1 MLHWFIGWTVC
12 LIIVVGSVGCAERRC
27 SVAAG
32 DRFIDS
38 PLCRSPSMPMP
49 VDHEKTAVHR
59 WLNKQVLKSRLLD
72 DMEDPCTWSHRG
84 YGRMTFTR
92 ERAKQG
98 TRSLRLTAPTF
109 IGRPDQKPLD
119 ESELI
124 HGFEPG
130 RPPGAAIVRRNFDAE
145 DWSDYNRLS
154 FWVYPTLPGFRVIS
168 MSTILYNDGREK
180 SPGPYQRNGRN
191 YFLLKPDCWNNIVW
205 EVAHLPRDSVTAVEF
220 IYRLQG
226 NEPGA
231 AEDVCYDIDNL
242 ELQQVQPDHFEGWNV
257 APGRIAFSHTGYLP
271 FLSKSAI
278 ASGISA
284 QRFNLINAGTGAVVL
299 TKPMRALET
308 HIGKFQALDF
318 SQVTKAGT
326 YVIRAGNVKTQPFR
340 IDEKVWHHTVWKTIN
355 FFFCERC
362 GTRVPGIHD
371 VCHRD
376 WQAEHDGMTII
387 INGGWHDAG
396 DLSQSAVNTAQ
407 AVYAMLSLAET
418 LRPDE
423 LLLAQRL
430 LEEARWG
437 LDWLLNTRFGDGRR
451 SVWATM
457 DFWTDGIIG
466 TVDDVTFEAES
477 YPYTNY
483 RTASAEALAARAF
496 KQIDP
501 VFSSFC
507 LKAAE
512 EDWQFAVEGTSSP
525 DLQLASAAVSASMDL
540 FDVTGKQS
548 YAEKAVELAQVILD
562 SQQRFSP
569 PWQIPLTG
577 FFYTNPEKKQILHY
591 NHKSHEHMPIVA
603 LTQLCESF
611 PNHPDRVKWYSAVVL
626 YSQYLK
632 TISKFTEPYAMLP
645 NSVYSLDESDEAMFR
660 QQVLNGIRLG
670 EKHCLRI
677 FPVWHA
683 FRGNNGTILAQAKAL
698 SAAARLTGDSELADL
713 SQRQLQWVVG
723 RNPFVQSTMYGEGYD
738 YAPQYTAM
746 SGDMVGSL
754 AVGIQSRGDEDK
766 PYWPADNCYNFKEVW
781 VYPSSLWLWILS
793 DLYAT
798 PQ

>member
-1 MLHWFIGWTVC
+1 
-12 LIIVVGSVGCAERRC
+12 
-27 SVAAG
+27 
-32 DRFIDS
+32 
-38 PLCRSPSMPMP
+38 MP
-49 VDHEKTAVHR
+49 VDYEKTAVHR
-59 WLNKQVLKSRLLD
+59 WLNKPVLKSRLLD
-72 DMEDPCTWSHRG
+72 DMDDPCNWSHRG
-84 YGRMTFTR
+84 YGQMTFTQ
-92 ERAKQG
+92 ERAKRG

-109 IGRPDQKPLD
+109 IGRPDQEPVD

-124 HGFEPG
+124 HGFDPG
-130 RPPGAAIVRRNFDAE
+130 RPPGAAIVRRNFAAE

-168 MSTILYNDGREK
+168 MSTILYNDGPRK
-180 SPGPYQRNGRN
+180 SPGPYVREGRN
-191 YFLLKPDCWNNIVW
+191 YFLLKADCWNHLVW
-205 EVAHLPRDSVTAVEF
+205 EIAHLPRDCVTAVEF

-231 AEDVCYDIDNL
+231 AEDVCYDIDNF
-242 ELQQVQPDHFEGWNV
+242 ELQEVKHDHFEGWNV
-257 APGRIAFSHTGYLP
+257 APGKIAFSHTGYLTSS
-271 FLSKSAI
+271 SKSAI
-278 ASGISA
+278 ASGIKA
-284 QRFNLINAGTGAVVL
+284 KRFSLINVETGSVAF
-299 TKPMRALET
+299 TKPIQTLRT
-308 HIGKFQALDF
+308 HIGEFQVLDF
-318 SQVTKAGT
+318 SEVSELGT
-326 YVIRAGNVKTQPFR
+326 YIIQAGSIKTQSFR
-340 IDEKVWHHTVWKTIN
+340 IHDKVWLDTIAKTIN

-362 GTRVPGIHD
+362 GTRVTNIHD

-376 WQAEHDGMTII
+376 WQAECNGKRIV

-407 AVYAMLSLAET
+407 AVYAMLNLAET
-418 LRPDE
+418 LRADE
-423 LLLAQRL
+423 TVLAQRL
-430 LEEARWG
+430 IEEARWG
-437 LDWLLNTRFGDGRR
+437 LDWLLKTRFGDGYR

-477 YPYTNY
+477 DPYSNY
-483 RTASAEALAARAF
+483 RTASAEALAARVL

-501 VFSSFC
+501 VRSSFC

-512 EDWQFAVEGTSSP
+512 QDWQFAVEKTQSP
-525 DLQLASAAVSASMDL
+525 DLQLASAAVSASVDL
-540 FDVTGKQS
+540 FRATGKQL
-548 YAEKAVELAQVILD
+548 YAEKAVELAHVILD
-562 SQQRFSP
+562 SQQRTSP

-577 FFYTNPEKKQILHY
+577 FFYTNPQKTQLLHY

-603 LTQLCESF
+603 LTQLCRSLPE
-611 PNHPDRVKWYSAVVL
+611 HPDRPKWYSAVIL

-645 NSVYSLDESDEAMFR
+645 NSIYSLDESEKPTYR
-660 QQVLNGIRLG
+660 EQVLNGIRLA
-670 EKHCLRI
+670 ENYYLRI
-677 FPVWHA
+677 FPVWYG
-683 FRGNNGTILAQAKAL
+683 FRGNNGTILAQAKGL
-698 SAAARLTGDSELADL
+698 SAAACLTGDSELADL
-713 SQRQLQWVVG
+713 AQKQLQWVVG

-754 AVGIQSRGDEDK
+754 AVGIQTRGDEDK

-793 DLYAT
+793 DLYT
-798 PQ
+798 PSQ

>member
-1 MLHWFIGWTVC
+1 
-12 LIIVVGSVGCAERRC
+12 
-27 SVAAG
+27 
-32 DRFIDS
+32 
-38 PLCRSPSMPMP
+38 MP

-59 WLNKQVLKSRLLD
+59 WLSKQVLKSRLLD
-72 DMEDPCTWSHRG
+72 DMEDPSTWLHRG
-84 YGRMTFTR
+84 YGRMTFTQ
-92 ERAKQG
+92 ERAKRG
-98 TRSLRLTAPTF
+98 EYSLRLTAPTF
-109 IGRPDQKPLD
+109 IGRPDQKPVD

-130 RPPGAAIVRRNFDAE
+130 RPPGAAIVRRSFNAE

-168 MSTILYNDGREK
+168 MSTILYNDGKEK

-191 YFLLKPDCWNNIVW
+191 YFLLKPDRWNNIVW
-205 EVAHLPRDSVTAVEF
+205 EIAHLPRDSVTAVEF

-231 AEDVCYDIDNL
+231 AENVCYDIDNL
-242 ELQQVQPDHFEGWNV
+242 QLQQVRPDHFEGWNV
-257 APGRIAFSHTGYLP
+257 APGKIAFSHTGYLP
-271 FLSKSAI
+271 ASSKVAI
-278 ASGISA
+278 AGDIPAKHFS
-284 QRFNLINAGTGAVVL
+284 LINAETGAVVL
-299 TKPMRALET
+299 AEPVQTIRT
-308 HIGKFQALDF
+308 HIGKFQTLDF
-318 SQVTKAGT
+318 SRVTKAGT
-326 YVIRAGNVKTQPFR
+326 YAIQAGDITTPPFR
-340 IDEKVWHHTVWKTIN
+340 IHERVWLDTIWKTIN

-362 GTRVPGIHD
+362 GMRVPGIHD
-371 VCHRD
+371 GCHRD
-376 WQAEHDGMTII
+376 WQAEHDGRRII

-407 AVYAMLSLAET
+407 AVYSMLSLAET
-418 LRPDE
+418 LQAHK
-423 LLLAQRL
+423 LLLARRL
-430 LEEARWG
+430 RQEAQWG
-437 LDWLLNTRFGDGRR
+437 LDWLLNTRFGDGYR

-466 TVDDVTFEAES
+466 TVDDVTFEAS
-477 YPYTNY
+477 NHPYANY
-483 RTASAEALAARAF
+483 RTASAEALAARVLR
-496 KQIDP
+496 QIDP

-507 LKAAE
+507 LRAAE
-512 EDWQFAVEGTSSP
+512 QDWRFAVEKTSSP
-525 DLQLASAAVSASMDL
+525 DLQLASAAVSASVDL
-540 FDVTGKQS
+540 FRATDRRL
-548 YAEKAVELAQVILD
+548 YAEKAFQLAHVISD
-562 SQQRFSP
+562 SQQQASP

-577 FFYTNPEKKQILHY
+577 FFYTNPQKSRLLHY
-591 NHKSHEHMPIVA
+591 NHKSLEHMPIVA
-603 LTQLCESF
+603 LTQLCEFF
-611 PNHPDRVKWYSAVVL
+611 PDHPDRAKWYSAVVL

-645 NSVYSLDESDEAMFR
+645 NSIYSLDESQEPTFR
-660 QQVLNGIRLG
+660 RQVLNGIRLG
-670 EKHCLRI
+670 ESHYLRI

-698 SAAARLTGDSELADL
+698 SAAARLTGDSGLADL
-713 SQRQLQWVVG
+713 SQKQLQWAVG

-793 DLYAT
+793 DLYAL

>member
-1 MLHWFIGWTVC
+1 
-12 LIIVVGSVGCAERRC
+12 
-27 SVAAG
+27 
-32 DRFIDS
+32 
-38 PLCRSPSMPMP
+38 MPIEQ
-49 VDHEKTAVHR
+49 EKTAINR
-59 WLNKQVLKSRLLD
+59 WLNKPVLESRLLD
-72 DMEDPCTWSHRG
+72 DMDDPCTWSHRG
-84 YGRMTFTR
+84 YGRMTFTQ
-92 ERAKQG
+92 ERPKRGAY
-98 TRSLRLTAPTF
+98 SLRLTAPTF
-109 IGRPDQKPLD
+109 IGRPGQKPVG

-124 HGFEPG
+124 HGFELG
-130 RPPGAAIVRRNFDAE
+130 RPPGAAIIRRNFGAE

-168 MSTILYNDGREK
+168 MSTILYNDGQQK

-191 YFLLKPDCWNNIVW
+191 YFLLKPDCWNNIIW
-205 EVAHLPRDSVTAVEF
+205 EIAHLPRDSVVGVEF

-231 AEDVCYDIDNL
+231 VEDVCYDIDNL
-242 ELQQVQPDHFEGWNV
+242 ELQQVSPDHFEGWDV
-257 APGRIAFSHTGYLP
+257 TPGKIAFSHTGYLP
-271 FLSKSAI
+271 SLSKSAI
-278 ASGISA
+278 ASGIKAES
-284 QRFNLINAGTGAVVL
+284 FSLINAVTGSVGL
-299 TKPMRALET
+299 TKSIRTLKAQ
-308 HIGKFQALDF
+308 IGEFQVIDF
-318 SQVTKAGT
+318 SEISEPGT
-326 YVIRAGNVKTQPFR
+326 YVIQAGGIKTQPFR
-340 IDEKVWHHTVWKTIN
+340 IHDKVWYDTIWKTIN

-376 WQAEHDGMTII
+376 WQAEYNNKRIVL
-387 INGGWHDAG
+387 NGGWHDAG

-418 LRPDE
+418 LTEDE
-423 LLLAQRL
+423 PVLAQRL
-430 LEEARWG
+430 IEEARWG
-437 LDWLLNTRFGDGRR
+437 LDWLLKTRFGDGYR

-466 TVDDVTFEAES
+466 TIDDVAFEAENE
-477 YPYTNY
+477 PYTNY
-483 RTASAEALAARAF
+483 RTASAEALAARVM
-496 KQIDP
+496 KEIDP
-501 VFSSFC
+501 VRSSFC

-512 EDWQFAVEGTSSP
+512 QDWQFAAQKAQAP
-525 DLQLASAAVSASMDL
+525 DLQLASAAVSTSMDL
-540 FDVTGKQS
+540 FEVTGRKMYS
-548 YAEKAVELAQVILD
+548 DKALELAHVILD
-562 SQQRFSP
+562 SQQRTP
-569 PWQIPLTG
+569 QPRQIPLIG
-577 FFYTNPEKKQILHY
+577 FFYTNPQKTQLLHY

-603 LTQLCESF
+603 LTQLCRSF
-611 PNHPDRVKWYSAVVL
+611 PDHPDRSKWYSAVVL

-645 NSVYSLDESDEAMFR
+645 NSIYSLDESSEPTFR

-670 EKHCLRI
+670 RKHYLRL

-698 SAAARLTGDSELADL
+698 SAAARLTADSELADL
-713 SQRQLQWVVG
+713 SQKQLQWAVG

-754 AVGIQSRGDEDK
+754 AVGIQTRGDEDK

-798 PQ
+798 PR